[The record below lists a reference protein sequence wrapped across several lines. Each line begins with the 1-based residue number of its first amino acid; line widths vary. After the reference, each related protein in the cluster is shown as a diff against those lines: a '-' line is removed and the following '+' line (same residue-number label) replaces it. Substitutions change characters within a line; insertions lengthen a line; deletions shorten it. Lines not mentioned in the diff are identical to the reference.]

1 MRLRNKKG
9 IIITLLIVICIMMMI
24 FYFSA
29 KHVTESDGMS
39 KNIARFF
46 LPLIEWIYNL
56 FPQEEGISG
65 SVVTLMGEGLL
76 EDINHYIRKLG
87 HLTEF
92 AMLGAALMLH
102 INYIY
107 QYIRKIN
114 YKKNV
119 AVTMLVVVLYAISDE
134 VHQIFVPGRGPGIK
148 DVVIDS
154 IGGVLGCL
162 LMLFIIKKIV
172 KKRSGRQT
180 ANMDNNEN
188 EQS

>member
-1 MRLRNKKG
+1 
-9 IIITLLIVICIMMMI
+9 
-24 FYFSA
+24 
-29 KHVTESDGMS
+29 MS
-39 KNIARFF
+39 GGGR
-46 LPLIEWIYNL
+46 
-56 FPQEEGISG
+56 
-65 SVVTLMGEGLL
+65 TLMGEGLR
-76 EDINHYIRKLG
+76 EDINHYIRRRG

-107 QYIRKIN
+107 QYIKKIN
-114 YKKNV
+114 YKKIV

-134 VHQIFVPGRGPGIK
+134 FHQMFVPGRGPGVK

-172 KKRSGRQT
+172 KKRNNRQT
-180 ANMDNNEN
+180 ANMDNSEN